1 MNPNEPYVNTAL
13 LDLVQRARQTEIDAD
28 LDVIAD
34 KDGETARHLSE
45 LYRLVMNYDDD
56 ECAVCVAAIL
66 EKKSI
71 IVHQV
76 QEAERQ
82 YLLKKGKTNNDRNN
96 S

>member
-1 MNPNEPYVNTAL
+1 MNSNEPYVNTEL
-13 LDLVQRARQTEIDAD
+13 LELVQRARATEIDAN

-34 KDGETARHLSE
+34 KDGETARHMSE
-45 LYRLVMNYDDD
+45 LYRIVLNYDDD

-76 QEAERQ
+76 MEAERQ
-82 YLLKKGKTNNDRNN
+82 NLLMKGKTNNE
-96 S
+96 